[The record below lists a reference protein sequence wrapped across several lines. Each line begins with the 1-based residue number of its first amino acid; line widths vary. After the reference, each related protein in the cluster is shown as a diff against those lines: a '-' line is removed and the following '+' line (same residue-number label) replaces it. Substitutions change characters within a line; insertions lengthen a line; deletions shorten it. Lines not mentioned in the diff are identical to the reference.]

1 MLSTH
6 SPEEDLRSSAY
17 LVITHWHGFYTSPA
31 WGPYSV
37 FTHSVKSSLK
47 TLCITYSLS
56 QTPNSLSFLCFNFFQ
71 RQLYVASHILNLFSL
86 SSSSLD
92 CKLLE
97 RRDILCIAIVHYMH
111 LAHNTCLINITP
123 MGERIVTHISNNK
136 HKWRLD
142 MLVHT
147 CNRVLTGRSKRITC
161 LST

>member
-1 MLSTH
+1 MAFIPHLL
-6 SPEEDLRSSAY
+6 EVL
-17 LVITHWHGFYTSPA
+17 IQF
-31 WGPYSV
+31 
-37 FTHSVKSSLK
+37 
-47 TLCITYSLS
+47 SLS
-56 QTPNSLSFLCFNFFQ
+56 EILPENPLHYLLTVSDPKLLILLMCFNFFQ

-136 HKWRLD
+136 HK
-142 MLVHT
+142 
-147 CNRVLTGRSKRITC
+147 
-161 LST
+161 